1 MIASKKGS
9 RKDFKIESTTVVQ
22 TQKKGSSRRRENAP
36 QKDQSGYS
44 PAVRP
49 TMLLVLGMH
58 RSGTSVTTRLLEC
71 LGAVNSTRLMPP
83 VSENNEKGFFEDLDI
98 YHFNEG
104 KLLPHLKLSWHSL
117 AFVDWSQLPTPT
129 RSKFALEALEI
140 IRRNYSAANPLSILK
155 EPRIG
160 ILLPFWLS
168 VLRHAGYNVQVVCAV
183 RDPASVARSLA
194 KRDGFSITQAGM
206 LYVTNWISILS
217 HIQDLPVAF
226 VQFDEIFSNPAR
238 VARMVADQLRLPVPG
253 DFESRLHSFSSTF
266 FDSSLRHSSLE
277 KRDLPLETDLPPL
290 AISIYE
296 SLLAAAQSQNIKK
309 TAKLVAYAE
318 EMLACVKPVFTDF
331 DRIFQDL
338 TGSRHGNSANEVE
351 LQQLK
356 AALREA
362 QANPGETR
370 LLLEKEAMMRGQ
382 LAERLTAL
390 DAEKQRL
397 ALELDTATSQ
407 IAEAQ
412 REAAT
417 QAAERAELTAS
428 NTALVTERDSLS
440 ARLSPL
446 DAEHSSLATR
456 HQQLAAERDTM
467 ASERGQLAERLTAL
481 DAEKQRLALELDTAT
496 SQIAEAQREAATQA
510 AERAELTASNT
521 ALVTERD
528 SLSARLS
535 PLDAEHSS
543 LATRHQQLA
552 AERDTM
558 ASERGQLAERLT
570 ALDAEKQRLALE
582 LDTATSQIAEAQ
594 REAATQAAGRAE
606 LTTSHSAL
614 ATERDALSTRL
625 SALDAEH
632 SQLATRHQ
640 QLAAERD
647 TLASERG
654 QLAERL
660 TALDA
665 EKQRLSLEL
674 ESATSQ
680 IAEAQREAAT
690 QAAGRAELTTSHS
703 ALLTERDTLSN
714 QVRTLESNVQ
724 ERFEEL
730 AKISKM
736 LLAAQDSLA
745 SERGQ
750 LAERFTALDAEKQ
763 RLSLELDTATNRI
776 AEAQHEAATQ
786 AAGREDLAKDL
797 GDRFEEIALLSKR
810 LLEVEADGD
819 QRVAAIQARINA
831 MQARITWKLGAPAR
845 WVWDKTRNAAF
856 KLIHLPTA
864 WSILRLHRHSG
875 LFNHE
880 WYCAQ
885 NPDVTA
891 ATSRPF
897 LHFAFCGVFEGRP
910 PNPFY
915 NESEYLKRVPAADLR
930 GLPPLLHYV
939 LKGHFEKNS
948 SSRNH

>member
-1 MIASKKGS
+1 MDPNNEDRMIASKKGS
-9 RKDFKIESTTVVQ
+9 RKDFKIDSTTVVQ
-22 TQKKGSSRRRENAP
+22 SRKKAASRRRENAP
-36 QKDQSGYS
+36 QNDQSGYS

-83 VSENNEKGFFEDLDI
+83 VIENNEKGFFEDLDI

-129 RSKFALEALEI
+129 RSQFALEALEI
-140 IRRNYSAANPLSILK
+140 TRRNYSAANPLSILK

-253 DFESRLHSFSSTF
+253 DFESRLHNFSSSF

-318 EMLACVKPVFTDF
+318 EMLACVKPVLTDF

-338 TGSRHGNSANEVE
+338 TGSRHRNSANEVE

-370 LLLEKEAMMRGQ
+370 LLVEKEAMMRGQ

-397 ALELDTATSQ
+397 SLELESATNQ

-428 NTALVTERDSLS
+428 NTVLVTERDALS
-440 ARLSPL
+440 ARLSAL
-446 DAEHSSLATR
+446 DAEHSQLATR
-456 HQQLAAERDTM
+456 HQQITSERDTL
-467 ASERGQLAERLTAL
+467 ASERGQLAERLTAM
-481 DAEKQRLALELDTAT
+481 DSEKQRLSLELESAT
-496 SQIAEAQREAATQA
+496 SQIAEAQ
-510 AERAELTASNT
+510 
-521 ALVTERD
+521 
-528 SLSARLS
+528 
-535 PLDAEHSS
+535 H
-543 LATRHQQLA
+543 
-552 AERDTM
+552 
-558 ASERGQLAERLT
+558 
-570 ALDAEKQRLALE
+570 
-582 LDTATSQIAEAQ
+582 
-594 REAATQAAGRAE
+594 EAATQAAGRAE
-606 LTTSHSAL
+606 ITATHTAL
-614 ATERDALSTRL
+614 VTERDALSARL

-640 QLAAERD
+640 QLATERD
-647 TLASERG
+647 SLASERG

-680 IAEAQREAAT
+680 IAEAQHEAATQAAGRAEIAASNTALVTERDALSTRLSALDTEKQRLALELESATNQISDAQREAAT
-690 QAAGRAELTTSHS
+690 QAAGRAEIAASHAS
-703 ALLTERDTLSN
+703 LLTERDALSK

-730 AKISKM
+730 AKISNM
-736 LLAAQDSLA
+736 LLAAQDERDSLIAAQDTWA
-745 SERGQ
+745 SERGP
-750 LAERFTALDAEKQ
+750 LAERLTALDAEKQ
-763 RLSLELDTATNRI
+763 RLSLDLESATNQI
-776 AEAQHEAATQ
+776 AEAQREAATQ
-786 AAGREDLAKDL
+786 AAERAELAKDL
-797 GDRFEEIALLSKR
+797 GERFEEIALISKR
-810 LLEVEADGD
+810 LLEVEAEGD
-819 QRVAAIQARINA
+819 HRVAAIQTKMNA
-831 MQARITWKLGAPAR
+831 MRARITWKLGTPAR

-856 KLIHLPTA
+856 KLIHLPSA

-880 WYCAQ
+880 WYYAQ
-885 NPDVTA
+885 NPDVKA

-897 LHFAFCGVFEGRP
+897 LHFAFHGVFEGRSP
-910 PNPFY
+910 SPFY
-915 NESEYLKRVPAADLR
+915 NESEYLKRVPAADLS
-930 GLPPLLHYV
+930 GLTPLLHYV
-939 LKGHFEKNS
+939 LKGYFENS
-948 SSRNH
+948 SSAKNR